1 MNFKEL
7 LEKNNTNLNELAKA
21 IGIPYATLH
30 AGVQEPSRVKADNL
44 KKISDYFHIS
54 MEEMYE
60 IINEEE
66 KGTLLIVLREQKQ
79 MKLKGNI
86 YHHTQIALSYNT
98 NRIEGSKLTEDE
110 TRYIYETNTIIGDD
124 TPKRVDD
131 IVETANHFK
140 LFDVMLDKAKDILT
154 ENMIKK
160 FHEMLKRGTSDERK
174 DWFRVGDYKKLP
186 NEVGGKDTVAP
197 EEVSREMAN
206 LLAWYNNLK
215 EVRLEN
221 IVEFHYRFE
230 NIHPFQDGNGRV
242 GRIIMFKECLKH
254 NIIPFIIEDEYKA
267 YYYRGLKEYGKET
280 GYLMDTCLSMQDR
293 YKKVLEKFGL
303 KY

>member
-21 IGIPYATLH
+21 IGIPYATLY

-44 KKISDYFHIS
+44 NKISEYFHIS
-54 MEEMYE
+54 MEEIYK

-66 KGTLLIVLREQKQ
+66 KRTLLTAFREQKQ

-86 YHHTQIALSYNT
+86 YHYTQIALSYNT

-110 TRYIYETNTIIGDD
+110 TRYIYETNTIIGDS

-131 IVETANHFK
+131 IVETVNHFK

-154 ENMIKK
+154 EDMIRM
-160 FHEMLKRGTSDERK
+160 FHGMLKRGTSDERK

-197 EEVSREMAN
+197 EDVSSEMVN
-206 LLAWYNNLK
+206 LLVWYNNLK
-215 EVRLEN
+215 EVKLEN
-221 IVEFHYRFE
+221 ILEFHYRFE

-267 YYYRGLKEYGKET
+267 YYYRGLKEYGKEA
-280 GYLMDTCLSMQDR
+280 GYLMDTCLTMQDR
-293 YKKVLEKFGL
+293 YKKVLERFGT
-303 KY
+303 